1 MGDTDNWS
9 LEDLAA
15 ALRVAVDDFETFELA
30 GADLLWAQDLA
41 CVPLV
46 LRADQD
52 VVRPRGAQPVS
63 SPGPAVR

>member
-1 MGDTDNWS
+1 MGDTENWS
-9 LEDLAA
+9 LDDLAA

-30 GADLLWAQDLA
+30 GADLLWAHDLA
-41 CVPLV
+41 GVLLV

-52 VVRPRGAQPVS
+52 VVRPSGAQPVS